1 MRDRHSEWTTL
12 GQDID
17 LGEEISEGAEGWED

>member
-1 MRDRHSEWTTL
+1 MRDRHTEWTTL

-17 LGEEISEGAEGWED
+17 PGEESSEGAEGLED